1 VAITVTVDT
10 RPPFRLLG
18 ELERQIPF
26 AASLGMNNALKDA
39 QLAVTRHVLS
49 TFVVR
54 RTKYIKQ
61 SIKIS
66 KFSTKTDLTAVLEI
80 DPTRDVLAKFEP
92 GGVKTSTRP
101 DGSIVVPVEAR
112 RSVQGVIPK
121 AERPRAFQFQYHGRG
136 AKAVIF
142 RGRDRTFLVR
152 KPGKRG
158 AIFQRVGPPVRRG
171 KGVTPHQR
179 AQSKLRLLYVLT
191 PGARIPATLHFKE
204 TAIREFQDR
213 WPRAYR
219 AALHRALRTA
229 R

>member
-1 VAITVTVDT
+1 MAITVTVDT

-26 AASLGMNNALKDA
+26 AASLGLNNALKDA
-39 QLAVTRHVLS
+39 QRAVTRHVLS

-54 RTKYIKQ
+54 RRKYITD

-66 KFSTKTDLTAVLEI
+66 KFSTKRDLTAVLEV
-80 DPTRDVLAKFEP
+80 DPTRNVLAKFEL
-92 GGVKTSTRP
+92 GGLKTSTRP

-136 AKAVIF
+136 AKATVF
-142 RGRDRTFLVR
+142 KGRDRTFLI
-152 KPGKRG
+152 KKAGGRG
-158 AIFQRVGPPVRRG
+158 AIYMREGASFRRQGVLRSRRG
-171 KGVTPHQR
+171 PSRVK
-179 AQSKLRLLYVLT
+179 LLYVLT